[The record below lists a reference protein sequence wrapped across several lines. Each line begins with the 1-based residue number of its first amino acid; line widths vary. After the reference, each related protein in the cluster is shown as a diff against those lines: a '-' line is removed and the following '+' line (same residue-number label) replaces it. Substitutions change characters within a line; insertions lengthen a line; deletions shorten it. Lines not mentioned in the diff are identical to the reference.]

1 MADLL
6 EDADGAPYPEQIQRI
21 WAVLGDESID
31 PLVKILTDVDIE
43 VRRSD
48 VGHMLDYLKN
58 QVRAACA
65 PEPPMHLMRPPSEA
79 DLRWTCSVCNW
90 TASEAFTTPEIRGAM
105 WFQKHGA
112 MPMMADG

>member
-1 MADLL
+1 
-6 EDADGAPYPEQIQRI
+6 
-21 WAVLGDESID
+21 
-31 PLVKILTDVDIE
+31 
-43 VRRSD
+43 
-48 VGHMLDYLKN
+48 
-58 QVRAACA
+58 
-65 PEPPMHLMRPPSEA
+65 MHLMRPPSAA